1 MYSETQNLIPGG
13 VNSPAR
19 SWGAVGGT
27 PIFFS
32 RGKGSHVW
40 DADGNEYIDNVC
52 SWGPLILGHPDDGVI
67 AVVSTAAKNGISFGA
82 STEAESQM
90 ASVVIQAYP
99 SVSVVRFVNSGT
111 EAAISALRLARAYAG
126 RDKII
131 KFQGGYHG
139 HADALL
145 VAAGSGA
152 TSRDVP
158 DTAGVTE
165 SLAQDTLI
173 AQFNEIGSISIH
185 FDEYPNSI
193 ACVIVEPVAGNMG
206 VVPPEDGF
214 LQGLR
219 ETTTRRGVLLIFDEI
234 ITGFRIALEGA
245 QRIYGVTP
253 KT

>member
-1 MYSETQNLIPGG
+1 M
-13 VNSPAR
+13 
-19 SWGAVGGT
+19 
-27 PIFFS
+27 
-32 RGKGSHVW
+32 
-40 DADGNEYIDNVC
+40 
-52 SWGPLILGHPDDGVI
+52 
-67 AVVSTAAKNGISFGA
+67 NGISFGA

-99 SVSVVRFVNSGT
+99 SVSLVRFVSSGT
-111 EAAISALRLARAYAG
+111 EVAMSALRLARAYAG

-131 KFQGGYHG
+131 EFQGGYYG

-152 TSRDVP
+152 TSHGVP

-165 SLAQDTLI
+165 SLVRDTLI
-173 AQFNEIGSISIH
+173 AQFNEIDSISIH
-185 FDEYPNSI
+185 FYEYPDSI

-234 ITGFRIALEGA
+234 ITGFRMALEGA
-245 QRIYGVTP
+245 QRIYGVTLE
-253 KT
+253 T